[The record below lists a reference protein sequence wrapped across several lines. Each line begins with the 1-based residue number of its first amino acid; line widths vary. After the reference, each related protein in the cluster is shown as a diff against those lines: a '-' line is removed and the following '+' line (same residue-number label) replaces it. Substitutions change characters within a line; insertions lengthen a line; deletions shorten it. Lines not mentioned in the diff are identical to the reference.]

1 MAGLCLEDCPWPVHR
16 ALGVWSL
23 GEAVLC
29 PLHRQGCVPGKSA
42 GPVLNGE
49 RAWCWALAA
58 GIRLSPALTSA
69 PHVEQHRLVPPLV
82 AGRVLPTVLD
92 LWGPWVLTQRAGDV
106 AFTLCV
112 AQHPFWIFV
121 RGTHLSTL
129 CHVLCVPAPSARGEG
144 TVWARPVRG
153 PGGPSSAAG
162 VRLRRPT
169 HCGQARSP
177 GPVVAGPLLLPW
189 AAFCREPQKTS
200 CTAYLSFRRKWLHSA
215 LHLDINAWP
224 SIFTADLTGRAQG
237 RPASPWRGPPGLG
250 PLPPVCTP
258 HKWFK

>member
-1 MAGLCLEDCPWPVHR
+1 MKAAEEGLYRAADTGQPSVWTMLCLCSGPGSWRRSGWRGVAGLCLEDCPWPVHR

-92 LWGPWVLTQRAGDV
+92 LWGPWVLTQRA
-106 AFTLCV
+106 
-112 AQHPFWIFV
+112 
-121 RGTHLSTL
+121 RGRGLHALRGATSFLDFRPWDSPVHI
-129 CHVLCVPAPSARGEG
+129 VPRPVCPSAVGQRRGN
-144 TVWARPVRG
+144 
-153 PGGPSSAAG
+153 G
-162 VRLRRPT
+162 V
-169 HCGQARSP
+169 GSP
-177 GPVVAGPLLLPW
+177 G
-189 AAFCREPQKTS
+189 
-200 CTAYLSFRRKWLHSA
+200 
-215 LHLDINAWP
+215 
-224 SIFTADLTGRAQG
+224 
-237 RPASPWRGPPGLG
+237 
-250 PLPPVCTP
+250 
-258 HKWFK
+258 